1 MNETYRNWQRTIG
14 FQFIISIL
22 LCVVVI
28 VLFGFPLFLSAGS
41 LYFPNAW
48 LFLSIIVTAWFL
60 IFIYLA
66 IKDPSLFEKRT
77 TMRKEE
83 RSQTTLKLLLTCT
96 LLGALIISGLDYRY
110 TWSYISVYIVGFFA
124 FVVMAG
130 NIMLFLVMRQ
140 NTFGSRVIE
149 IQKDQKVIDTGMY
162 SIVRHPMYLA
172 FSIIFG
178 FSPLVLGSYYALTL
192 SIFMPILIAIR
203 IRREETLL
211 KKDLVGYISYMQKV
225 KCRLIPFVW

>member
-1 MNETYRNWQRTIG
+1 
-14 FQFIISIL
+14 
-22 LCVVVI
+22 
-28 VLFGFPLFLSAGS
+28 
-41 LYFPNAW
+41 
-48 LFLSIIVTAWFL
+48 
-60 IFIYLA
+60 
-66 IKDPSLFEKRT
+66 
-77 TMRKEE
+77 
-83 RSQTTLKLLLTCT
+83 
-96 LLGALIISGLDYRY
+96 
-110 TWSYISVYIVGFFA
+110 
-124 FVVMAG
+124 
-130 NIMLFLVMRQ
+130 MLFLVMRQ

-149 IQKDQKVIDTGMY
+149 IQKDQKVIDKGMY